1 MNSDYEVT
9 SMETQ
14 DVRFMVTRLA
24 AMGVFIAAVFA
35 HAVQAHEPTLE
46 IRRSGDAHQHHGQ
59 PNSGSGLR
67 QDDQA
72 PPQLLNLGLYAFPV
86 TTRSKLAQQFMNQ
99 GLNLSYAF
107 NHARGGASILGSG
120 KTGPSLAMAYWGQAL
135 VLGPNINAPMEP
147 KDGMPALELVR
158 KAASLGE
165 KASRASARLLR
176 ALEKRYSGNAERR
189 KANDKAY
196 ADAMREVHR
205 RFPADPDIAMLY
217 VESVMDL
224 NSWGYW
230 MRDGYPMEG
239 TAEIVAIT
247 EEVMRGHPRHPGAP
261 HMYIHLIDRADCDP

>member
-9 SMETQ
+9 SMETR

-72 PPQLLNLGLYAFPV
+72 PPQLLNLGPHAFPV

-107 NHARGGASILGSG
+107 NHAEAGRAFREAARLD
-120 KTGPSLAMAYWGQAL
+120 PSLAMAYWGQAL
-135 VLGPNINAPMEP
+135 VLGPNINAPMEA
-147 KDGMPALELVR
+147 KNEAL
-158 KAASLGE
+158 
-165 KASRASARLLR
+165 
-176 ALEKRYSGNAERR
+176 
-189 KANDKAY
+189 
-196 ADAMREVHR
+196 
-205 RFPADPDIAMLY
+205 
-217 VESVMDL
+217 
-224 NSWGYW
+224 
-230 MRDGYPMEG
+230 
-239 TAEIVAIT
+239 
-247 EEVMRGHPRHPGAP
+247 
-261 HMYIHLIDRADCDP
+261 